1 MLHIVPSYDVVQPDN
16 ELAKSLKMLLFVL
29 SSKHAVFNGY
39 LFSYSSMLSLHQKFW
54 IKDG

>member
-39 LFSYSSMLSLHQKFW
+39 LFSYSSMLSLHQKF
-54 IKDG
+54 